1 MTPVA
6 KDFILRRL
14 ASIGPLRNLWAK
26 HELGSLDTRIRF
38 DAIDRPWYAY
48 GVQSAAL
55 LAQRLGVPAISVVEF
70 GVAGG
75 RGLLVLERLAEQV
88 GKATGIRIDTYGF
101 DSGQGMPRPQD
112 YRDLPHVWGE
122 GDYRMDE
129 SALRARL
136 KSAKLVLGEVGRT
149 VAHTLGSGIPPIGF
163 ISFDL
168 DYYSST
174 VAAFAIF
181 DGPASTRLPR
191 VHCYFD
197 DICWPDF
204 GCQNEFVGEL
214 LAIREFN
221 DSHSKM
227 KICPVAHLWTQ
238 RQIRAMWNEQIYVCH
253 DFEHPHYVTNV
264 APRDSAFTQLPLP
277 G

>member
-1 MTPVA
+1 MANVT

-14 ASIGPLRNLWAK
+14 ASISPLRTLWAK
-26 HELGSLDTRIRF
+26 HEIGGLPLRIRF
-38 DAIDRPWYAY
+38 DAVDRPWYAF
-48 GVQSAAL
+48 GVQSAAS
-55 LAQRLGVPAISVVEF
+55 LAQRLGIPAISVVEF

-75 RGLLVLERLAEQV
+75 RGLLVLERLAEQI
-88 GKATGIRIDTYGF
+88 GKSTGIRIETYGF
-101 DSGQGMPRPQD
+101 DSGNGMPEPKD
-112 YRDLPHVWGE
+112 YRDMPHVWGK

-129 SALRARL
+129 GALRARL
-136 KSAKLVLGEVGRT
+136 KSAKLVLGDVGRT
-149 VAHTLGSGIPPIGF
+149 VAQTLRSDMPPVGF
-163 ISFDL
+163 IAFDL

-174 VAAFAIF
+174 MAAFSIF
-181 DGPASTRLPR
+181 DGPSSTRLPR

-221 DSHSKM
+221 DSHTKK

-238 RQIRAMWNEQIYVCH
+238 RQIRATWNEQIYVCH
-253 DFEHPHYVTNV
+253 DFEHPQYVTNV
-264 APRDSAFTQLPLP
+264 APRDPGFTQLPL